1 MKSSGSYLLYLEIDL
16 IVVFLDETTINFER
30 RKRRMLLLLMPL
42 QFDQLCCLCDA
53 LSTDKTR
60 VNKKRDEGN
69 ESNSPSVDSSSCVVS
84 FFDYFS
90 ICCCSGK
97 CSSLVFVS
105 LFFFLVFSPFFFLYK
120 QRASSTWKLLSTPSP
135 PCCHSVGCGWLET
148 DGFLPNQP
156 TVQLPYT
163 YTPLTFASMFSD

>member
-97 CSSLVFVS
+97 CS
-105 LFFFLVFSPFFFLYK
+105 
-120 QRASSTWKLLSTPSP
+120 
-135 PCCHSVGCGWLET
+135 
-148 DGFLPNQP
+148 
-156 TVQLPYT
+156 
-163 YTPLTFASMFSD
+163 